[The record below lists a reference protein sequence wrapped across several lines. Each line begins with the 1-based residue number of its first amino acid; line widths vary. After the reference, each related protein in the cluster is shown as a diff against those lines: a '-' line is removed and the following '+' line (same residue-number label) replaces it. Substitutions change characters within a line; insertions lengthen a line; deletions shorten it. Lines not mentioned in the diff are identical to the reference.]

1 MSGDSFSLVSVVDF
15 SLELLQVGSPEIMR
29 SLVASQVLFAKY
41 QMVIH
46 NEAPEECNTQVFY
59 DFLVNSPLEV
69 E

>member
-1 MSGDSFSLVSVVDF
+1 
-15 SLELLQVGSPEIMR
+15 MR
-29 SLVASQVLFAKY
+29 SLVDSQVLFAKY

-46 NEAPEECNTQVFY
+46 NEALEECNTQVFY